1 MRHPDADEMAYKV
14 FRDAQKEYGMS
25 EMSRVAQL
33 GSSAL
38 ASTKSYLFYGPP
50 GSGKTTLA
58 LQHPAKRK
66 LWLDMDGKI
75 HEMNFKVVFA
85 PQKAPTEGID
95 VWQPGEPLGNPERI
109 DIPWNPDPKDPHK
122 GQIPSKQP
130 KGYEKLVAMTNE
142 LLRARGTV
150 TLVADKAKTIDA
162 FPYDLVVL
170 DTLTS
175 VADHWQSLLMYTH
188 RVSYMTE
195 RLWGIYLAGL
205 QEYIDG
211 FLQLPC
217 DRIVIAHEKRNVD
230 DDTKQEAIRPSV
242 AGQLGNNLARY
253 FTEAYYFKG
262 RERSGAYKLQTFSDN
277 RLVARTSSGLPPE
290 AVANADIFL
299 RR

>member
-1 MRHPDADEMAYKV
+1 
-14 FRDAQKEYGMS
+14 MS
-25 EMSRVAQL
+25 EMSRVTQL
-33 GSSAL
+33 GDTAL
-38 ASTKSYLFYGPP
+38 PKTKSYLFYGPP

-58 LQHPAKRK
+58 TQHPGKRK

-75 HEMNFKVVFA
+75 HEMNFKIDD
-85 PQKAPTEGID
+85 ID
-95 VWQPGEPLGNPERI
+95 VWQPAEPLGNPERI

-130 KGYEKLVAMTNE
+130 KGYEKLVTMTNE
-142 LLRARGTV
+142 LLRAAGTV
-150 TLVADKAKTIDA
+150 TLVAGKDVKKVDA
-162 FPYDLVVL
+162 FPYDVVVL

-205 QEYIDG
+205 QEYING

-230 DDTKQEAIRPSV
+230 EDTKQEAIRPSV
-242 AGQLGNNLARY
+242 AGQLGNNLSRY

-262 RERSGAYKLQTFSDN
+262 RERSGVYKLQTYSDN

-290 AVANADIFL
+290 AVADNNVFQ